1 MEEGGQRGRR
11 EIGGMGPVLEQRGSR
26 PLVQEATQIKA
37 IYLSPVLPIQGLWV
51 TDLETYREWLA
62 RAALPSKFCQSELAT
77 VETGRTSF
85 VVFRTWDCANEDLRC
100 LPACQPPQPAV
111 TMALRK
117 RSPHGLGFLCCFGG
131 SDLPEIDLRDS
142 HPLQYLEF
150 SGPIPNPEELNVR
163 FAELVDELDLT
174 DKNREAVFALPP
186 EKKWQIYCSKRKE
199 QEDPNKQA
207 TSWPEY
213 YIDRIN
219 AMTAMQNLYE
229 TEDEETDK
237 RSQVVEDL
245 KTALRTQPMRF
256 VTRFIELEGLTCLLN
271 FLRGMDHTTC
281 ESRIHT
287 SLIGCIKALMN
298 NSQGRAHVLAQPE
311 AISIIAQSLRTENSK
326 TKVAVLEILGAV
338 CLVPGGHKKVLQAM
352 LHYQVYAAERTRFQT
367 LLNELDRSLGRYR
380 DEVNLKTAI
389 MSFINAVLNAGAGED
404 NLEFRLHLRY
414 EFLMLGIQPVIDKL
428 RQHENAI
435 LDKHLDFFEM
445 VRNEDDL
452 ELARRFDM
460 VHIDTKSASQMFEL
474 IHRKLKHTEAYPC
487 LLSVLHHCLQ
497 MPYKRNGG
505 YFQQW
510 QLLDRILQQ
519 IVLQDE
525 QGVDPD
531 LAPLENFNV
540 RNIVNMLINENE
552 VKQWRDQAEKFRKEH
567 MELVSRLE
575 RKEREC
581 ETKTLEKE
589 EMMRTLNKMKDK
601 LARESQE
608 LRQARGQMA
617 ELVAQLNESSIGPV
631 SSPPPP
637 GGPLTLSSSTTTN
650 DLPPPPPPLPLD
662 GCPPP
667 PPPPLPPGGPPI
679 PPGAPPCFHSGP
691 PPPHDPFSSN
701 EAPLRKKRIPQ
712 PSHPLKSFNWVKLN
726 EERVSGTVWNEID
739 DSKVFRIL
747 DLEDFEK
754 MFSAYQRHQKELD
767 SMEDIYL
774 TSRKVKELSVIDGR
788 RAQNCII
795 LLSKLKLSNDEI
807 RQAILRMDEQ
817 EDLAKDMLEQ
827 LLKFVPEKSDV
838 DLLEEHKHEI
848 DRMARADR
856 FLYEMSRIDHYQ
868 QRLQALFFKKK
879 FQERLAEAKPKV
891 EAILLASREL
901 TLSKR
906 LKQMLEVVLAI
917 GNFMNKGQRGGAYGF
932 RVASLNK
939 IADTKSSIDRNIS
952 LLHYLIMILEK
963 HFPDI
968 LNMPSELLHLSE
980 AAKVNLAELEKE
992 VGTLRRGLR
1001 AVEVELEYQR
1011 HQAQDPNDKFVPVM
1025 SDFITVSSFSFSE
1038 LEDQLNEARDKF
1050 AKALTHFG
1058 EQDSKMQP
1066 DEFFGIFDTF
1076 LQAFLEA
1083 QQDLEAMRRRKEEDE
1098 RRARMESMLK
1108 EQREKERWQRQR
1120 KVLAGGA
1127 LEESGEFDD
1136 LVSALRSGEVF
1147 DKDLSKF
1154 KRNRKRPGS
1163 QVPEVTRERAINRLN
1178 Y

>member
-1 MEEGGQRGRR
+1 MASGNQFAGSTEEQSSSCQWSLDMSEEMEG
-11 EIGGMGPVLEQRGSR
+11 
-26 PLVQEATQIKA
+26 
-37 IYLSPVLPIQGLWV
+37 
-51 TDLETYREWLA
+51 DH
-62 RAALPSKFCQSELAT
+62 
-77 VETGRTSF
+77 
-85 VVFRTWDCANEDLRC
+85 NEDLGH
-100 LPACQPPQPAV
+100 LPADTSWPAV
-111 TMALRK
+111 TMAPRK
-117 RSPHGLGFLCCFGG
+117 RSRHGLGFLCCFGG
-131 SDLPEIDLRDS
+131 SDIPEINLRDN
-142 HPLQYLEF
+142 HPLQFLEF
-150 SGPIPNPEELNVR
+150 SSPIPNTEELNIR

-174 DKNREAVFALPP
+174 DKNREAMFALPP
-186 EKKWQIYCSKRKE
+186 EKKWQIYCSKKKE
-199 QEDPNKQA
+199 QEDPNKLA
-207 TSWPEY
+207 TSWPDY

-219 AMTAMQNLYE
+219 SMAAMQSLYAFDEEE
-229 TEDEETDK
+229 TEM
-237 RSQVVEDL
+237 RNQVVEDL

-271 FLRGMDHTTC
+271 FLRSMDHATC

-311 AISIIAQSLRTENSK
+311 AISTIAQSLRTENSK

-474 IHRKLKHTEAYPC
+474 IHKKLKYTEAYPC

-525 QGVDPD
+525 RGVDPD

-540 RNIVNMLINENE
+540 KNIVNMLINENE

-608 LRQARGQMA
+608 LRQARGQVA
-617 ELVAQLNESSIGPV
+617 ELVAQLSELSTGPV

-637 GGPLTLSSSTTTN
+637 GGPLTLSSSVTTN
-650 DLPPPPPPLPLD
+650 DLPPPPPPLPFAC
-662 GCPPP
+662 CPPP

-679 PPGAPPCFHSGP
+679 PPGAPPCLGMGLP
-691 PPPHDPFSSN
+691 LPQDPYPSSDV
-701 EAPLRKKRIPQ
+701 PLRKKRVPQ

-726 EERVSGTVWNEID
+726 EERVPGTVWNEID
-739 DSKVFRIL
+739 DMQVFRIL

-754 MFSAYQRHQKELD
+754 MFSAYQRHQELITNPPQQKELG
-767 SMEDIYL
+767 STEDIYL
-774 TSRKVKELSVIDGR
+774 ASRKVKELSVIDGR

-795 LLSKLKLSNDEI
+795 LLSKLKLSNEEI
-807 RQAILRMDEQ
+807 RQAILKMDEQ

-827 LLKFVPEKSDV
+827 LLKFIPEKSDI

-848 DRMARADR
+848 ERMARADR

-901 TLSKR
+901 VRSKR
-906 LKQMLEVVLAI
+906 LRQMLEVILAI

-968 LNMPSELLHLSE
+968 LNMPSELQHLPE

-992 VGTLRRGLR
+992 VGNLRKGLR

-1011 HQAQDPNDKFVPVM
+1011 RQVREPNDKFVPVM

-1050 AKALTHFG
+1050 AKALMHFG
-1058 EQDSKMQP
+1058 EHDSKMQP

-1076 LQAFLEA
+1076 LQAFSEA
-1083 QQDLEAMRRRKEEDE
+1083 RQDLEAMRRRKEEEE
-1098 RRARMESMLK
+1098 RRARMEAMLK
-1108 EQREKERWQRQR
+1108 EQRDRERWQRQR
-1120 KVLAGGA
+1120 KVLAAGSS
-1127 LEESGEFDD
+1127 LEEGGEFDD

-1147 DKDLSKF
+1147 DKDLCKL
-1154 KRNRKRPGS
+1154 KRSRKRSGS
-1163 QVPEVTRERAINRLN
+1163 QALEVTRERAINRLH

>member
-1 MEEGGQRGRR
+1 
-11 EIGGMGPVLEQRGSR
+11 
-26 PLVQEATQIKA
+26 
-37 IYLSPVLPIQGLWV
+37 
-51 TDLETYREWLA
+51 
-62 RAALPSKFCQSELAT
+62 
-77 VETGRTSF
+77 
-85 VVFRTWDCANEDLRC
+85 
-100 LPACQPPQPAV
+100 
-111 TMALRK
+111 MAPRK
-117 RSPHGLGFLCCFGG
+117 RSRHGLGFLCCFGG
-131 SDLPEIDLRDS
+131 SDLPEINLRDS
-142 HPLQYLEF
+142 HPLQYMEF
-150 SGPIPNPEELNVR
+150 SSPIPNPEELNIR

-186 EKKWQIYCSKRKE
+186 EKKWQIYCSKKKE
-199 QEDPNKQA
+199 QEDPNKLA
-207 TSWPEY
+207 TSWPDY

-219 AMTAMQNLYE
+219 SMAAMQSLYAFDEEE
-229 TEDEETDK
+229 TEM
-237 RSQVVEDL
+237 RNQVVEDL

-271 FLRGMDHTTC
+271 FLRSMDHATC

-311 AISIIAQSLRTENSK
+311 AISTIAQSLRTENSK

-474 IHRKLKHTEAYPC
+474 IHKKLKHTEAYPC

-525 QGVDPD
+525 RGVDPD
-531 LAPLENFNV
+531 QAPLENFNV
-540 RNIVNMLINENE
+540 KNIVNMLINENE

-567 MELVSRLE
+567 AELVSRLE

-608 LRQARGQMA
+608 LRQARGQVA
-617 ELVAQLNESSIGPV
+617 ELVAQLSEISTGPV

-637 GGPLTLSSSTTTN
+637 GGPLTLSSSMTTN
-650 DLPPPPPPLPLD
+650 DLPPPPPPLPFAC
-662 GCPPP
+662 CPPP
-667 PPPPLPPGGPPI
+667 PPPPLPPGGPLT
-679 PPGAPPCFHSGP
+679 PPGAPPCFSMGMPLP
-691 PPPHDPFSSN
+691 PDPFPSSDV
-701 EAPLRKKRIPQ
+701 PLRKKCVPQ

-726 EERVSGTVWNEID
+726 EERVPGTIWNEID
-739 DSKVFRIL
+739 DMQVFRIL

-754 MFSAYQRHQKELD
+754 MFSAYQRHQELITNPSQQKELG
-767 SMEDIYL
+767 STEDIHL
-774 TSRKVKELSVIDGR
+774 ASRKVKELSVIDGR

-795 LLSKLKLSNDEI
+795 LLSKLKLSNEEI
-807 RQAILRMDEQ
+807 RQAILKMDEQ

-827 LLKFVPEKSDV
+827 LLKFIPEKSDV

-848 DRMARADR
+848 ERMARADR

-901 TLSKR
+901 IRSKR
-906 LKQMLEVVLAI
+906 LARMLEVVLAI

-968 LNMPSELLHLSE
+968 LNMPSELQHLPE

-992 VGTLRRGLR
+992 VGNLRRGLR
-1001 AVEVELEYQR
+1001 AVEVELEYQKR
-1011 HQAQDPNDKFVPVM
+1011 QVRDPNDKFVPVM

-1038 LEDQLNEARDKF
+1038 LEDQLNEARAKF
-1050 AKALTHFG
+1050 SKALTHFG

-1066 DEFFGIFDTF
+1066 DEFFGIFDAF
-1076 LQAFLEA
+1076 LQAFSEA
-1083 QQDLEAMRRRKEEDE
+1083 RQDLEAMRRRKEEEE
-1098 RRARMESMLK
+1098 RRARMEAMLK
-1108 EQREKERWQRQR
+1108 EQRERERWQRQR
-1120 KVLAGGA
+1120 KVHAGSA
-1127 LEESGEFDD
+1127 LEEGGEFDD

-1147 DKDLSKF
+1147 DKDLCKL
-1154 KRNRKRPGS
+1154 KRSRKRSGS
-1163 QVPEVTRERAINRLN
+1163 QALEATRERAINRLN

>member
-1 MEEGGQRGRR
+1 
-11 EIGGMGPVLEQRGSR
+11 
-26 PLVQEATQIKA
+26 
-37 IYLSPVLPIQGLWV
+37 
-51 TDLETYREWLA
+51 
-62 RAALPSKFCQSELAT
+62 
-77 VETGRTSF
+77 
-85 VVFRTWDCANEDLRC
+85 
-100 LPACQPPQPAV
+100 
-111 TMALRK
+111 MAPRK
-117 RSPHGLGFLCCFGG
+117 RSRHGLGFLCCFGG
-131 SDLPEIDLRDS
+131 SDLPEINLRDT
-142 HPLQYLEF
+142 HPLQYMEF

-186 EKKWQIYCSKRKE
+186 EKKWQIYCSKKKE
-199 QEDPNKQA
+199 QEDPNKLA
-207 TSWPEY
+207 TSWPDY

-219 AMTAMQNLYE
+219 SMAAMQSLYAFDEEE
-229 TEDEETDK
+229 TEM
-237 RSQVVEDL
+237 RNQVVEDL

-271 FLRGMDHTTC
+271 FLRSMDHATC

-311 AISIIAQSLRTENSK
+311 AISTIAQSLRTENSK

-474 IHRKLKHTEAYPC
+474 IHKKLKHTEAYPC

-525 QGVDPD
+525 RGVDPD

-540 RNIVNMLINENE
+540 KNIVNMLINENE

-567 MELVSRLE
+567 AELVSRLE

-608 LRQARGQMA
+608 LRQARGQVA
-617 ELVAQLNESSIGPV
+617 ELVAQLSEISTGPV

-637 GGPLTLSSSTTTN
+637 GGPLTLSSSMTTS
-650 DLPPPPPPLPLD
+650 DLPPPPPPLPFAC
-662 GCPPP
+662 CPPP
-667 PPPPLPPGGPPI
+667 PPPPLPPGGPPT
-679 PPGAPPCFHSGP
+679 PPGAPPCFSMGLTLP
-691 PPPHDPFSSN
+691 PDPFPSSDI
-701 EAPLRKKRIPQ
+701 PLRKKCVPQ

-726 EERVSGTVWNEID
+726 EERVPGTVWNEID
-739 DSKVFRIL
+739 DTQVFRIL

-754 MFSAYQRHQKELD
+754 MFSAYQRHQELITNSSQQKELG
-767 SMEDIYL
+767 STEDIYL
-774 TSRKVKELSVIDGR
+774 ASRKVKELSVIDGR

-795 LLSKLKLSNDEI
+795 LLSKLKLSNEEI
-807 RQAILRMDEQ
+807 RQAVLKMDEQ

-827 LLKFVPEKSDV
+827 LLKFVPEKSDI

-848 DRMARADR
+848 ERMARADR

-901 TLSKR
+901 IRSKR
-906 LKQMLEVVLAI
+906 LARMLEVILAI

-968 LNMPSELLHLSE
+968 LNMPSELQHLPE

-992 VGTLRRGLR
+992 VGNLRRGLR
-1001 AVEVELEYQR
+1001 AVEVELEYQKR
-1011 HQAQDPNDKFVPVM
+1011 QVREPNDKFVPVM

-1038 LEDQLNEARDKF
+1038 LEDQLNEARAKF
-1050 AKALTHFG
+1050 SKALTHFG
-1058 EQDSKMQP
+1058 EHDSKMQP

-1076 LQAFLEA
+1076 LQAFSEA
-1083 QQDLEAMRRRKEEDE
+1083 RQDLETMRRRKEEEE
-1098 RRARMESMLK
+1098 RRARMEAMLK
-1108 EQREKERWQRQR
+1108 EQRERERWQRQR
-1120 KVLAGGA
+1120 KAQAGSS
-1127 LEESGEFDD
+1127 LEEGGEFDD

-1147 DKDLSKF
+1147 DKDLCKL
-1154 KRNRKRPGS
+1154 KRSRKRSGS
-1163 QVPEVTRERAINRLN
+1163 QALEATRERAINRLN

>member
-1 MEEGGQRGRR
+1 MPEPCYVECVSRR
-11 EIGGMGPVLEQRGSR
+11 FDKISNFS
-26 PLVQEATQIKA
+26 
-37 IYLSPVLPIQGLWV
+37 IYSHHV
-51 TDLETYREWLA
+51 
-62 RAALPSKFCQSELAT
+62 ALPP
-77 VETGRTSF
+77 GSF
-85 VVFRTWDCANEDLRC
+85 PDHNEDLGH
-100 LPACQPPQPAV
+100 LPADTPWPAV
-111 TMALRK
+111 TMAPRK
-117 RSPHGLGFLCCFGG
+117 RSRHGLGFLCCFGG
-131 SDLPEIDLRDS
+131 SDIPEINLRDN
-142 HPLQYLEF
+142 HPLQFMEF
-150 SGPIPNPEELNVR
+150 SSPIPNAEELNIR

-174 DKNREAVFALPP
+174 DKNREAMFALPP
-186 EKKWQIYCSKRKE
+186 EKKWQIYCSKKKE
-199 QEDPNKQA
+199 QEDPNKLA
-207 TSWPEY
+207 TSWPDY

-219 AMTAMQNLYE
+219 SMAAMQSLYAFDEEE
-229 TEDEETDK
+229 TEM
-237 RSQVVEDL
+237 RNQVVEDL

-271 FLRGMDHTTC
+271 FLRSMDHATC

-311 AISIIAQSLRTENSK
+311 AISTIAQSLRTENSK

-474 IHRKLKHTEAYPC
+474 IHRKLKYTEAYPC

-525 QGVDPD
+525 RGVDPD

-540 RNIVNMLINENE
+540 KNIVNMLINENE

-608 LRQARGQMA
+608 LRQARGQVA
-617 ELVAQLNESSIGPV
+617 ELVAQLSELSTGPV

-637 GGPLTLSSSTTTN
+637 GGPLTLSSSMTTS
-650 DLPPPPPPLPLD
+650 DLPPPPPPLPFAC
-662 GCPPP
+662 CPPP
-667 PPPPLPPGGPPI
+667 PPPPLPPGGPPT
-679 PPGAPPCFHSGP
+679 PPGAPPCLGMGLP
-691 PPPHDPFSSN
+691 LPQDPYPSSDV
-701 EAPLRKKRIPQ
+701 PLRKKRVPQ

-726 EERVSGTVWNEID
+726 EERVPGTVWNEID
-739 DSKVFRIL
+739 DMQVFRIL

-754 MFSAYQRHQKELD
+754 MFSAYQRHQKELG
-767 SMEDIYL
+767 STEDIYL
-774 TSRKVKELSVIDGR
+774 ASRKVKELSVIDGR

-795 LLSKLKLSNDEI
+795 LLSKLKLSNEEI
-807 RQAILRMDEQ
+807 RQAILKMDEQ

-827 LLKFVPEKSDV
+827 LLKFIPEKSDI

-848 DRMARADR
+848 ERMARADR

-901 TLSKR
+901 VRSKR
-906 LKQMLEVVLAI
+906 LRQMLEVILAI

-968 LNMPSELLHLSE
+968 LNMPSELQHLPE

-992 VGTLRRGLR
+992 VGNLRRGLR

-1011 HQAQDPNDKFVPVM
+1011 RQMREPNDKFVPVM

-1050 AKALTHFG
+1050 AKALMHFG
-1058 EQDSKMQP
+1058 EHDSKMQP

-1076 LQAFLEA
+1076 LQAFSEA
-1083 QQDLEAMRRRKEEDE
+1083 RQDLEAMRRRKEEEE
-1098 RRARMESMLK
+1098 RRARMEAMLK
-1108 EQREKERWQRQR
+1108 EQRERERWQRQR
-1120 KVLAGGA
+1120 KVLAAGSS
-1127 LEESGEFDD
+1127 LEEGGEFDD

-1147 DKDLSKF
+1147 DKDLCKL
-1154 KRNRKRPGS
+1154 KRSRKRSGS
-1163 QVPEVTRERAINRLN
+1163 QALEVTRERAINRLN

>member
-1 MEEGGQRGRR
+1 MCEGMEHQPFRRGTECLQPSCYFCACRFC
-11 EIGGMGPVLEQRGSR
+11 
-26 PLVQEATQIKA
+26 
-37 IYLSPVLPIQGLWV
+37 
-51 TDLETYREWLA
+51 
-62 RAALPSKFCQSELAT
+62 AALSVQWED
-77 VETGRTSF
+77 R
-85 VVFRTWDCANEDLRC
+85 NEDLGR
-100 LPACQPPQPAV
+100 LPADPQPSV
-111 TMALRK
+111 TMAPRK
-117 RSPHGLGFLCCFGG
+117 RSRHGLGFLCCFGG
-131 SDLPEIDLRDS
+131 SDLPEINLRDN
-142 HPLQYLEF
+142 HPLQYMEF
-150 SGPIPNPEELNVR
+150 SSPIPNPEELNVR

-186 EKKWQIYCSKRKE
+186 EKKWQIYCSKKKE
-199 QEDPNKQA
+199 QEDPNKLA
-207 TSWPEY
+207 TSWPDY

-219 AMTAMQNLYE
+219 SMAAMQSLCAF
-229 TEDEETDK
+229 DEEGMEV
-237 RSQVVEDL
+237 RNRVVEDL
-245 KTALRTQPMRF
+245 KTALRTQPLRF
-256 VTRFIELEGLTCLLN
+256 VTRFIELEGLSSLLN
-271 FLRGMDHTTC
+271 FLRSMDHATC

-311 AISIIAQSLRTENSK
+311 AISTIAQSLRTENSK

-404 NLEFRLHLRY
+404 NLDFRLHLRY

-435 LDKHLDFFEM
+435 LDRHLDFFEM

-452 ELARRFDM
+452 ELAKRFDL

-474 IHRKLKHTEAYPC
+474 LHKKLKHTEAYPC

-497 MPYKRNGG
+497 MPYKRSGG

-525 QGVDPD
+525 RGLDPD

-608 LRQARGQMA
+608 LRQARGQVA
-617 ELVAQLNESSIGPV
+617 ELVAQLSEISTGPV

-637 GGPLTLSSSTTTN
+637 GGPLASSSLMTTN
-650 DLPPPPPPLPLD
+650 DLPPPPPPLPFPC
-662 GCPPP
+662 CPPP

-679 PPGAPPCFHSGP
+679 PPGAPPCFSVGP
-691 PPPHDPFSSN
+691 PHPPDPCPSSDT
-701 EAPLRKKRIPQ
+701 PLRRKRAPQ
-712 PSHPLKSFNWVKLN
+712 PSHPLKSFNWVKLS
-726 EERVSGTVWNEID
+726 EERVPGTVWNDID
-739 DSKVFRIL
+739 DMKVFRIL

-754 MFSAYQRHQKELD
+754 MFSAYQRHQELITNPQQKELG
-767 SMEDIYL
+767 STEDIYL
-774 TSRKVKELSVIDGR
+774 ASRKVKELSVIDGR

-795 LLSKLKLSNDEI
+795 LLSKLKLSNEEI
-807 RQAILRMDEQ
+807 RQAILKMDEQ

-827 LLKFVPEKSDV
+827 LLKFIPEKSDI

-848 DRMARADR
+848 ERMARADR

-901 TLSKR
+901 IRSKR

-968 LNMPSELLHLSE
+968 LNMPLELQHLPG

-992 VGTLRRGLR
+992 VGNLKRGLR
-1001 AVEVELEYQR
+1001 AVEVELEYQKR
-1011 HQAQDPNDKFVPVM
+1011 QVREPNDKFVPVM

-1050 AKALTHFG
+1050 AKALMHFG
-1058 EQDSKMQP
+1058 EHENKMQP

-1076 LQAFLEA
+1076 LQAFSEA
-1083 QQDLEAMRRRKEEDE
+1083 RQDLEATRRKKEEEE
-1098 RRARMESMLK
+1098 RRARVEAVLK
-1108 EQREKERWQRQR
+1108 EQRDRERWQRQR
-1120 KVLAGGA
+1120 KALPGSS
-1127 LEESGEFDD
+1127 LEEGGEFDD

-1147 DKDLSKF
+1147 DKDLCKL
-1154 KRNRKRPGS
+1154 KRSRKRSGS
-1163 QVPEVTRERAINRLN
+1163 QAPEVTRERAINRLN

>member
-1 MEEGGQRGRR
+1 
-11 EIGGMGPVLEQRGSR
+11 
-26 PLVQEATQIKA
+26 
-37 IYLSPVLPIQGLWV
+37 
-51 TDLETYREWLA
+51 
-62 RAALPSKFCQSELAT
+62 
-77 VETGRTSF
+77 
-85 VVFRTWDCANEDLRC
+85 
-100 LPACQPPQPAV
+100 
-111 TMALRK
+111 MAPRK
-117 RSPHGLGFLCCFGG
+117 RSRHGLGFLCCFGG
-131 SDLPEIDLRDS
+131 SGLPEINLRDN
-142 HPLQYLEF
+142 HPLQYMEF
-150 SGPIPNPEELNVR
+150 SSPIPNPEELNVR

-186 EKKWQIYCSKRKE
+186 EKKWQIYCSKKKE
-199 QEDPNKQA
+199 QEDPNKLA
-207 TSWPEY
+207 TSWPDY

-219 AMTAMQNLYE
+219 SMAAMQSLYAFDEEE
-229 TEDEETDK
+229 TEM
-237 RSQVVEDL
+237 RNQVVEDL

-271 FLRGMDHTTC
+271 FLRSMDHATC

-311 AISIIAQSLRTENSK
+311 AISTIAQSLRTENSK

-474 IHRKLKHTEAYPC
+474 IHKKLKHTEAYPC

-525 QGVDPD
+525 RGVDPD

-540 RNIVNMLINENE
+540 KNIVNMLINENE

-567 MELVSRLE
+567 MELVSKLE

-608 LRQARGQMA
+608 LRQARGQVA
-617 ELVAQLNESSIGPV
+617 ELVAQLSEISTGPV

-637 GGPLTLSSSTTTN
+637 GGPLTLSSSMTTN
-650 DLPPPPPPLPLD
+650 DLPPPPPPLPFTC
-662 GCPPP
+662 CPPP
-667 PPPPLPPGGPPI
+667 PPPPLPPGGPPT
-679 PPGAPPCFHSGP
+679 PPGAPPCFSMGLPLP
-691 PPPHDPFSSN
+691 PDPCPSSDI
-701 EAPLRKKRIPQ
+701 PLRKKCVPQ

-726 EERVSGTVWNEID
+726 EERVPGTVWNEID
-739 DSKVFRIL
+739 DMQVFRIL

-754 MFSAYQRHQKELD
+754 MFSAYQRHQELITNPQQKELG
-767 SMEDIYL
+767 STEDIYL
-774 TSRKVKELSVIDGR
+774 ASRKVKELSVIDGR

-795 LLSKLKLSNDEI
+795 LLSKLKLSNEEI
-807 RQAILRMDEQ
+807 RQAILKMDEQ

-827 LLKFVPEKSDV
+827 LLKFIPEKSDI

-848 DRMARADR
+848 ERMARADR

-901 TLSKR
+901 IRSKR
-906 LKQMLEVVLAI
+906 LMRMLEVVLAI

-968 LNMPSELLHLSE
+968 LNMPSELQHLPE

-992 VGTLRRGLR
+992 VGNLRRGLR
-1001 AVEVELEYQR
+1001 AVEVELEYQKR
-1011 HQAQDPNDKFVPVM
+1011 QAREPNDKFVPVM

-1050 AKALTHFG
+1050 SKALMHFG

-1076 LQAFLEA
+1076 LQAFSEA
-1083 QQDLEAMRRRKEEDE
+1083 RQDLEAMRRRKEEEE
-1098 RRARMESMLK
+1098 RRARMEAMLK
-1108 EQREKERWQRQR
+1108 EQRERERWQRQR
-1120 KVLAGGA
+1120 KVHAGST
-1127 LEESGEFDD
+1127 LEEGGEFDD

-1147 DKDLSKF
+1147 DKDLCKL
-1154 KRNRKRPGS
+1154 KRSRKRSGS
-1163 QVPEVTRERAINRLN
+1163 QALEVTRERAISRLN

>member
-1 MEEGGQRGRR
+1 MSSSRQCRSGRR
-11 EIGGMGPVLEQRGSR
+11 QVCQGQGRMESLLLLKPGNAASGEAHAPQSWSEKEWEEKSAAGGWAQPAPPPSAEQM
-26 PLVQEATQIKA
+26 P
-37 IYLSPVLPIQGLWV
+37 PCPISCGMD
-51 TDLETYREWLA
+51 TDH
-62 RAALPSKFCQSELAT
+62 
-77 VETGRTSF
+77 
-85 VVFRTWDCANEDLRC
+85 NEDLGH
-100 LPACQPPQPAV
+100 LPADTPWPAV
-111 TMALRK
+111 TMAPRK
-117 RSPHGLGFLCCFGG
+117 RSRHGLGFLCCFGG
-131 SDLPEIDLRDS
+131 SDIPEINLRDN
-142 HPLQYLEF
+142 HPLQFMEF
-150 SGPIPNPEELNVR
+150 SSPIPNTEELNIR

-174 DKNREAVFALPP
+174 DKNREAMFALPP
-186 EKKWQIYCSKRKE
+186 EKKWQIYCSKKKE
-199 QEDPNKQA
+199 QEDPNKLA
-207 TSWPEY
+207 TSWPDY

-219 AMTAMQNLYE
+219 SMAAMQSLYAFDEEE
-229 TEDEETDK
+229 TEM
-237 RSQVVEDL
+237 RNQVVEDL

-271 FLRGMDHTTC
+271 FLRSMDHATC

-311 AISIIAQSLRTENSK
+311 AISTIAQSLRTENSK

-474 IHRKLKHTEAYPC
+474 IHRKLKYTEAYPC

-525 QGVDPD
+525 RGVDPD

-540 RNIVNMLINENE
+540 KNIVNMLLNENE

-567 MELVSRLE
+567 MELMSRLE

-608 LRQARGQMA
+608 LRQARGQVA
-617 ELVAQLNESSIGPV
+617 ELVAQLSELSTGPV

-650 DLPPPPPPLPLD
+650 DLPPPPPPLPFAC
-662 GCPPP
+662 CPPP
-667 PPPPLPPGGPPI
+667 PPPPLPPGGPPT
-679 PPGAPPCFHSGP
+679 PPGAPPCLGMGLP
-691 PPPHDPFSSN
+691 LPQDPYPSSDV
-701 EAPLRKKRIPQ
+701 PLRKKRVPQ

-726 EERVSGTVWNEID
+726 EERVPGTVWNEID
-739 DSKVFRIL
+739 DMQVFRIL

-754 MFSAYQRHQKELD
+754 MFSAYQRHQELITNPSQQKELG
-767 SMEDIYL
+767 STEDIYL
-774 TSRKVKELSVIDGR
+774 ASRKVKELSVIDGR

-795 LLSKLKLSNDEI
+795 LLSKLKLSNEEI
-807 RQAILRMDEQ
+807 RQAILKMDEQ

-827 LLKFVPEKSDV
+827 LLKFIPEKSDI

-848 DRMARADR
+848 ERMARADR

-901 TLSKR
+901 VRSKR
-906 LKQMLEVVLAI
+906 LRQMLEVILAI

-968 LNMPSELLHLSE
+968 LNMPSELQHLPE

-992 VGTLRRGLR
+992 VGNLKRGLR

-1011 HQAQDPNDKFVPVM
+1011 RQVREPNDKFVPVM

-1050 AKALTHFG
+1050 AKALMHFG
-1058 EQDSKMQP
+1058 EHDSKMQP

-1076 LQAFLEA
+1076 LQAFSEA
-1083 QQDLEAMRRRKEEDE
+1083 RQDLEAMRRRKEEEE
-1098 RRARMESMLK
+1098 RRARMEAMLK
-1108 EQREKERWQRQR
+1108 EQRERERWQRQR
-1120 KVLAGGA
+1120 KVLAAGSS
-1127 LEESGEFDD
+1127 LEEGGEFDD

-1147 DKDLSKF
+1147 DKDLCKL
-1154 KRNRKRPGS
+1154 KRSRKRSGS
-1163 QVPEVTRERAINRLN
+1163 QALEVTRERAINRLN

>member
-1 MEEGGQRGRR
+1 
-11 EIGGMGPVLEQRGSR
+11 
-26 PLVQEATQIKA
+26 
-37 IYLSPVLPIQGLWV
+37 
-51 TDLETYREWLA
+51 
-62 RAALPSKFCQSELAT
+62 
-77 VETGRTSF
+77 
-85 VVFRTWDCANEDLRC
+85 
-100 LPACQPPQPAV
+100 
-111 TMALRK
+111 MAPRK
-117 RSPHGLGFLCCFGG
+117 RSRHGLGFLCCFGG
-131 SDLPEIDLRDS
+131 SNLPEINLRDT
-142 HPLQYLEF
+142 HPLQYMEF

-186 EKKWQIYCSKRKE
+186 EKKWQIYCSKKKE
-199 QEDPNKQA
+199 QEDPNKLA
-207 TSWPEY
+207 TSWPDY

-219 AMTAMQNLYE
+219 SMAAMQSLYAFDEEE
-229 TEDEETDK
+229 TEM
-237 RSQVVEDL
+237 RNQVVEDL

-271 FLRGMDHTTC
+271 FLRSMDHATC

-311 AISIIAQSLRTENSK
+311 AISTIAQSLRTENSK

-474 IHRKLKHTEAYPC
+474 IHKKLKHTEAYPC

-525 QGVDPD
+525 RGVDPD

-540 RNIVNMLINENE
+540 KNIVNMLINENE

-567 MELVSRLE
+567 AELVSRLE

-608 LRQARGQMA
+608 LRQARGQVA
-617 ELVAQLNESSIGPV
+617 ELVAQLSEISTGPV

-637 GGPLTLSSSTTTN
+637 GGPLTLSSSMTTS
-650 DLPPPPPPLPLD
+650 DLPPPPPPLPFAC
-662 GCPPP
+662 CPPP
-667 PPPPLPPGGPPI
+667 PPPPLPPGGPPT
-679 PPGAPPCFHSGP
+679 PPGAPPCFSMGLALP
-691 PPPHDPFSSN
+691 PDPFPSSDI
-701 EAPLRKKRIPQ
+701 PLRKKCVPQ

-726 EERVSGTVWNEID
+726 EERVPGTVWNEID
-739 DSKVFRIL
+739 DTQVFRIL

-754 MFSAYQRHQKELD
+754 MFSAYQRHQKELG
-767 SMEDIYL
+767 STEDIYL
-774 TSRKVKELSVIDGR
+774 ASRKVKELSVIDGR

-795 LLSKLKLSNDEI
+795 LLSKLKLSNEEI
-807 RQAILRMDEQ
+807 RQAVLKMDEQ

-827 LLKFVPEKSDV
+827 LLKFVPEKSDI

-848 DRMARADR
+848 ERMARADR

-901 TLSKR
+901 IRSKR
-906 LKQMLEVVLAI
+906 LARMLEVILAI

-939 IADTKSSIDRNIS
+939 IADTKSSIDS
-952 LLHYLIMILEK
+952 
-963 HFPDI
+963 
-968 LNMPSELLHLSE
+968 
-980 AAKVNLAELEKE
+980 LAELEKE
-992 VGTLRRGLR
+992 VGNLRRGLR
-1001 AVEVELEYQR
+1001 AVEVELEYQKR
-1011 HQAQDPNDKFVPVM
+1011 QVREPNDKFVPVM

-1038 LEDQLNEARDKF
+1038 LEDQLNEARAKF
-1050 AKALTHFG
+1050 SKALTHFG
-1058 EQDSKMQP
+1058 EHDSKMQP

-1076 LQAFLEA
+1076 LQAFSEA
-1083 QQDLEAMRRRKEEDE
+1083 RQDLETMRRRKEEEE
-1098 RRARMESMLK
+1098 RRARMEAMLK
-1108 EQREKERWQRQR
+1108 EQRERERWQRQR
-1120 KVLAGGA
+1120 KAQAGSS
-1127 LEESGEFDD
+1127 LEEGGEFDD

-1147 DKDLSKF
+1147 DKDLCKL
-1154 KRNRKRPGS
+1154 KRSRKRSGS
-1163 QVPEVTRERAINRLN
+1163 QALEATRERAINRLN

>member
-1 MEEGGQRGRR
+1 
-11 EIGGMGPVLEQRGSR
+11 
-26 PLVQEATQIKA
+26 
-37 IYLSPVLPIQGLWV
+37 
-51 TDLETYREWLA
+51 
-62 RAALPSKFCQSELAT
+62 
-77 VETGRTSF
+77 
-85 VVFRTWDCANEDLRC
+85 
-100 LPACQPPQPAV
+100 
-111 TMALRK
+111 MAFSK
-117 RSPHGLGFLCCFGG
+117 RSHHGLGFLCCFGG

-142 HPLQYLEF
+142 HSLHYLDF

-186 EKKWQIYCSKRKE
+186 EKKWQIYCSKKKE
-199 QEDPNKQA
+199 QEDPNKLA
-207 TSWPEY
+207 TSWPDY
-213 YIDRIN
+213 YIERIN
-219 AMTAMQNLYE
+219 SMASMQNLYE
-229 TEDEETDK
+229 FDEKETDT
-237 RSQVVEDL
+237 RNQVVEDL

-271 FLRGMDHTTC
+271 FLRSMDHATC

-311 AISIIAQSLRTENSK
+311 AISTIAQSLRTENSK

-474 IHRKLKHTEAYPC
+474 IHKKLKYTEAYPC

-525 QGVDPD
+525 RGMDPD

-540 RNIVNMLINENE
+540 KNIVNMLVNENE

-601 LARESQE
+601 LAKESQE
-608 LRQARGQMA
+608 LRQARGQVA
-617 ELVAQLNESSIGPV
+617 ELVAQLNE
-631 SSPPPP
+631 
-637 GGPLTLSSSTTTN
+637 LS
-650 DLPPPPPPLPLD
+650 
-662 GCPPP
+662 
-667 PPPPLPPGGPPI
+667 
-679 PPGAPPCFHSGP
+679 
-691 PPPHDPFSSN
+691 
-701 EAPLRKKRIPQ
+701 
-712 PSHPLKSFNWVKLN
+712 
-726 EERVSGTVWNEID
+726 ERVSGTVWNEID
-739 DSKVFRIL
+739 DMQVFRIL

-754 MFSAYQRHQKELD
+754 MFSAYQRHQKELG
-767 SMEDIYL
+767 STEDIYL

-795 LLSKLKLSNDEI
+795 LLSKLKLSNEEI

-827 LLKFVPEKSDV
+827 LLKFIPEKSDI

-848 DRMARADR
+848 ERMARADR

-879 FQERLAEAKPKV
+879 FQERLAETKPKV

-968 LNMPSELLHLSE
+968 LNMPSELRHLSE

-992 VGTLRRGLR
+992 IGTLRRGLR
-1001 AVEVELEYQR
+1001 AVEMELEYQSC
-1011 HQAQDPNDKFVPVM
+1011 QARDPNDKFVPVM
-1025 SDFITVSSFSFSE
+1025 SDFITVSSFSFAE

-1050 AKALTHFG
+1050 SKALTHFG
-1058 EQDSKMQP
+1058 EQESKMQP

-1083 QQDLEAMRRRKEEDE
+1083 RQDLEAMRRRKEDDE

-1120 KVLAGGA
+1120 KVLTGST

-1154 KRNRKRPGS
+1154 KRSRKRAGT
-1163 QVPEVTRERAINRLN
+1163 QTPEVTRERVMNRLN

>member
-1 MEEGGQRGRR
+1 
-11 EIGGMGPVLEQRGSR
+11 
-26 PLVQEATQIKA
+26 
-37 IYLSPVLPIQGLWV
+37 
-51 TDLETYREWLA
+51 
-62 RAALPSKFCQSELAT
+62 
-77 VETGRTSF
+77 
-85 VVFRTWDCANEDLRC
+85 
-100 LPACQPPQPAV
+100 
-111 TMALRK
+111 MAPRK
-117 RSPHGLGFLCCFGG
+117 RSRHGLGFLCCFGG
-131 SDLPEIDLRDS
+131 SDLPEINLRDS
-142 HPLQYLEF
+142 HPLQYMEF
-150 SGPIPNPEELNVR
+150 SSPIPNPEELNVR

-186 EKKWQIYCSKRKE
+186 EKKWQIYCSKKKE
-199 QEDPNKQA
+199 QEDPNKLA
-207 TSWPEY
+207 TSWPDY

-219 AMTAMQNLYE
+219 SMAAMQSLYAFDEEE
-229 TEDEETDK
+229 TEM
-237 RSQVVEDL
+237 RNQVVEDL

-271 FLRGMDHTTC
+271 FLRSMDHATC

-311 AISIIAQSLRTENSK
+311 AISTIAQSLRTENSK

-474 IHRKLKHTEAYPC
+474 IHKKLKHTEAYPC

-497 MPYKRNGG
+497 MPYKRN
-505 YFQQW
+505 FQQW

-525 QGVDPD
+525 RGMDPD

-540 RNIVNMLINENE
+540 KNIVNMLINENE

-567 MELVSRLE
+567 AELVSRLE

-581 ETKTLEKE
+581 ETKTLERE

-608 LRQARGQMA
+608 LRQARGQVA
-617 ELVAQLNESSIGPV
+617 ELVAQLSEISTGPV

-637 GGPLTLSSSTTTN
+637 GGPLTLSSSMTTS
-650 DLPPPPPPLPLD
+650 DLPPPPPPLPFTC
-662 GCPPP
+662 CPPP
-667 PPPPLPPGGPPI
+667 PPPPLPPGGPPT
-679 PPGAPPCFHSGP
+679 PPGAPPCFSMGLPLP
-691 PPPHDPFSSN
+691 PDPFPSSDV
-701 EAPLRKKRIPQ
+701 PLRKKCVPQ

-726 EERVSGTVWNEID
+726 EERVPGTIWNEID
-739 DSKVFRIL
+739 DMQVFRIL
-747 DLEDFEK
+747 DLADFEK
-754 MFSAYQRHQKELD
+754 MFSAYQRHQKELG
-767 SMEDIYL
+767 STEDIYL
-774 TSRKVKELSVIDGR
+774 ASRKVKELSVIDGR

-795 LLSKLKLSNDEI
+795 LLSKLKLSNEEI
-807 RQAILRMDEQ
+807 RQAVLMMDEQ

-827 LLKFVPEKSDV
+827 LLKFIPEKSDI

-848 DRMARADR
+848 ERMARADR

-901 TLSKR
+901 IRSKR
-906 LKQMLEVVLAI
+906 LAQMLEVVLAI
-917 GNFMNKGQRGGAYGF
+917 GNFMNKGQRGSAYGF

-968 LNMPSELLHLSE
+968 LNMPSELQHLPE

-992 VGTLRRGLR
+992 VGNLRRGLR
-1001 AVEVELEYQR
+1001 AVEVLEYQKR
-1011 HQAQDPNDKFVPVM
+1011 QAWDPKDRFVPVM

-1038 LEDQLNEARDKF
+1038 LEDQLNEARAKF
-1050 AKALTHFG
+1050 SKALMHFG

-1076 LQAFLEA
+1076 LQAFSEA
-1083 QQDLEAMRRRKEEDE
+1083 RQDLEAMRRRKEEEE
-1098 RRARMESMLK
+1098 RRARMEAMLK
-1108 EQREKERWQRQR
+1108 EQRERERWQRQR
-1120 KVLAGGA
+1120 KVHAGSA
-1127 LEESGEFDD
+1127 LDEGGEFDD

-1147 DKDLSKF
+1147 DKDLCKL
-1154 KRNRKRPGS
+1154 KRSRKRSGS
-1163 QVPEVTRERAINRLN
+1163 QALEATRERAINRLN

>member
-1 MEEGGQRGRR
+1 
-11 EIGGMGPVLEQRGSR
+11 
-26 PLVQEATQIKA
+26 
-37 IYLSPVLPIQGLWV
+37 
-51 TDLETYREWLA
+51 
-62 RAALPSKFCQSELAT
+62 
-77 VETGRTSF
+77 
-85 VVFRTWDCANEDLRC
+85 
-100 LPACQPPQPAV
+100 
-111 TMALRK
+111 MAPRK
-117 RSPHGLGFLCCFGG
+117 RSRHGLGFLCCFGG
-131 SDLPEIDLRDS
+131 SDIPEINLRDN
-142 HPLQYLEF
+142 HPLQFMEF
-150 SGPIPNPEELNVR
+150 SSPIPNTEELNIR

-174 DKNREAVFALPP
+174 DKNREAMFALPP
-186 EKKWQIYCSKRKE
+186 EKKWQIYCSKKKE
-199 QEDPNKQA
+199 QEDPNKLA
-207 TSWPEY
+207 TSWPDY

-219 AMTAMQNLYE
+219 SMAAMQSLYAFDEEE
-229 TEDEETDK
+229 TEM
-237 RSQVVEDL
+237 RNQVVEDL

-271 FLRGMDHTTC
+271 FLRSMDHATC

-311 AISIIAQSLRTENSK
+311 AISTIAQSLRTENSK

-474 IHRKLKHTEAYPC
+474 IHRKLKYTEAYPC

-525 QGVDPD
+525 RGVDPD

-540 RNIVNMLINENE
+540 KNIVNMLINENE

-608 LRQARGQMA
+608 LRQARGQVA
-617 ELVAQLNESSIGPV
+617 ELVAQLSELSTGPV

-637 GGPLTLSSSTTTN
+637 GGPLTLSSSMTTN
-650 DLPPPPPPLPLD
+650 DLPPPPPPLPFAC
-662 GCPPP
+662 CPPP
-667 PPPPLPPGGPPI
+667 PPPPLPPGGPPT
-679 PPGAPPCFHSGP
+679 PPGAPPCLGMGLP
-691 PPPHDPFSSN
+691 LPQDPYPSSDV
-701 EAPLRKKRIPQ
+701 PLRKKRVPQ

-726 EERVSGTVWNEID
+726 EERVPGTVWNEID
-739 DSKVFRIL
+739 DMQVFRIL

-754 MFSAYQRHQKELD
+754 MFSAYQRHQELITNPSQQKELG
-767 SMEDIYL
+767 STEDIYL
-774 TSRKVKELSVIDGR
+774 ASRKVKELSVIDGR

-795 LLSKLKLSNDEI
+795 LLSKLKLSNEEI
-807 RQAILRMDEQ
+807 RQAILKMDEQ

-827 LLKFVPEKSDV
+827 LLKFIPEKSDI

-848 DRMARADR
+848 ERMARADR

-901 TLSKR
+901 VRSKR
-906 LKQMLEVVLAI
+906 LRQMLEVILAI

-968 LNMPSELLHLSE
+968 LNMPSELQHLPE

-992 VGTLRRGLR
+992 VGNLRRGLR

-1011 HQAQDPNDKFVPVM
+1011 RQVREPNDKFVPVM

-1050 AKALTHFG
+1050 AKALMHFG
-1058 EQDSKMQP
+1058 EHDSKMQP

-1076 LQAFLEA
+1076 LQAFSEA
-1083 QQDLEAMRRRKEEDE
+1083 RQDLEAMRRRKEEEE
-1098 RRARMESMLK
+1098 RRARMEAMLK
-1108 EQREKERWQRQR
+1108 EQRERERWQRQR
-1120 KVLAGGA
+1120 KVLAAGSS
-1127 LEESGEFDD
+1127 LEEGGEFDD

-1147 DKDLSKF
+1147 DKDLCKL
-1154 KRNRKRPGS
+1154 KRSRKRSGS
-1163 QVPEVTRERAINRLN
+1163 QALEVTRERAINRLN

>member
-1 MEEGGQRGRR
+1 
-11 EIGGMGPVLEQRGSR
+11 
-26 PLVQEATQIKA
+26 
-37 IYLSPVLPIQGLWV
+37 
-51 TDLETYREWLA
+51 
-62 RAALPSKFCQSELAT
+62 
-77 VETGRTSF
+77 
-85 VVFRTWDCANEDLRC
+85 
-100 LPACQPPQPAV
+100 
-111 TMALRK
+111 MAPRK
-117 RSPHGLGFLCCFGG
+117 RSRHGLGFLCCFGG
-131 SDLPEIDLRDS
+131 SDLPEINLRDN
-142 HPLQYLEF
+142 HPLQYMEF
-150 SGPIPNPEELNVR
+150 SSPIPNPEELNIR

-186 EKKWQIYCSKRKE
+186 EKKWQIYCSKKKE
-199 QEDPNKQA
+199 QEDPNKLA
-207 TSWPEY
+207 TSWPDY

-219 AMTAMQNLYE
+219 SMAADTCLADGSGLG
-229 TEDEETDK
+229 
-237 RSQVVEDL
+237 
-245 KTALRTQPMRF
+245 RF

-271 FLRGMDHTTC
+271 FLRSMDHATC

-311 AISIIAQSLRTENSK
+311 AISTIAQSLRTENSK

-338 CLVPGGHKKVLQAM
+338 CLVPGGHKRCS
-352 LHYQVYAAERTRFQT
+352 ERTRFQT

-460 VHIDTKSASQMFEL
+460 VHVDTKSASQMFEL
-474 IHRKLKHTEAYPC
+474 IHKKLKHTEAYPC

-525 QGVDPD
+525 RGVDPD
-531 LAPLENFNV
+531 QAPLENFNV
-540 RNIVNMLINENE
+540 KNIVNMLINENE

-567 MELVSRLE
+567 AELVSRLE

-608 LRQARGQMA
+608 LRQARGQVA
-617 ELVAQLNESSIGPV
+617 ELVAQLSEISVRGL
-631 SSPPPP
+631 SSPFAEA
-637 GGPLTLSSSTTTN
+637 PLSARSTPSSHLGN
-650 DLPPPPPPLPLD
+650 M
-662 GCPPP
+662 GM
-667 PPPPLPPGGPPI
+667 PLPP
-679 PPGAPPCFHSGP
+679 
-691 PPPHDPFSSN
+691 DPFPSSDV
-701 EAPLRKKRIPQ
+701 PLRKKCVPQ

-726 EERVSGTVWNEID
+726 EERVPGTIWNEID
-739 DSKVFRIL
+739 DMKVFRIL

-754 MFSAYQRHQKELD
+754 MFSAYQRHQPCHSACRLQKELG
-767 SMEDIYL
+767 STEDIHL
-774 TSRKVKELSVIDGR
+774 ASRKVKELSVIDGR

-795 LLSKLKLSNDEI
+795 LLSKLKLSNEEI
-807 RQAILRMDEQ
+807 RQAILKMDEQ

-827 LLKFVPEKSDV
+827 LLKFIPEKSDV

-848 DRMARADR
+848 ERMARADR

-901 TLSKR
+901 IRSKR
-906 LKQMLEVVLAI
+906 LARMLEVVLAI

-968 LNMPSELLHLSE
+968 LNMPSELQHLPE

-992 VGTLRRGLR
+992 VGNLRRGLR
-1001 AVEVELEYQR
+1001 AVEVELEYQKR
-1011 HQAQDPNDKFVPVM
+1011 QVRDPNDKFVPVM

-1038 LEDQLNEARDKF
+1038 LEDQLNEARAKF
-1050 AKALTHFG
+1050 SKALMHFG

-1066 DEFFGIFDTF
+1066 DEFFGIFDAF
-1076 LQAFLEA
+1076 LQAFSEA
-1083 QQDLEAMRRRKEEDE
+1083 RQDLEAMRRRKEEEE
-1098 RRARMESMLK
+1098 RRARMEAMLK
-1108 EQREKERWQRQR
+1108 EQRERERWQRQR
-1120 KVLAGGA
+1120 KVHAGSA
-1127 LEESGEFDD
+1127 LEEGGEFDD

-1147 DKDLSKF
+1147 DKDLCKL
-1154 KRNRKRPGS
+1154 KRSRKRSGS
-1163 QVPEVTRERAINRLN
+1163 QALEATRERAINRLN

>member
-1 MEEGGQRGRR
+1 
-11 EIGGMGPVLEQRGSR
+11 
-26 PLVQEATQIKA
+26 
-37 IYLSPVLPIQGLWV
+37 
-51 TDLETYREWLA
+51 
-62 RAALPSKFCQSELAT
+62 
-77 VETGRTSF
+77 
-85 VVFRTWDCANEDLRC
+85 
-100 LPACQPPQPAV
+100 
-111 TMALRK
+111 MAPRK
-117 RSPHGLGFLCCFGG
+117 RSRHGLGFLCCFGG
-131 SDLPEIDLRDS
+131 SDIPEINLRDN
-142 HPLQYLEF
+142 HPLQFMEF
-150 SGPIPNPEELNVR
+150 SSPIPNAEELNIR

-174 DKNREAVFALPP
+174 DKNREAMFALPP
-186 EKKWQIYCSKRKE
+186 EKKWQIYCSKKKE
-199 QEDPNKQA
+199 QEDPNKLA
-207 TSWPEY
+207 TSWPDY

-219 AMTAMQNLYE
+219 SMAAMQSLYAFDEEE
-229 TEDEETDK
+229 TEM
-237 RSQVVEDL
+237 RNQVVEDL

-271 FLRGMDHTTC
+271 FLRSMDHATC

-311 AISIIAQSLRTENSK
+311 AISTIAQSLRTENSK

-474 IHRKLKHTEAYPC
+474 IHRKLKYTEAYPC

-525 QGVDPD
+525 RGVDPD

-540 RNIVNMLINENE
+540 KNIVNMLINENE

-567 MELVSRLE
+567 TELVSRLE

-608 LRQARGQMA
+608 LRQARGQVA
-617 ELVAQLNESSIGPV
+617 ELVAQLSELSTGPV

-637 GGPLTLSSSTTTN
+637 GGPLTLSSSMTTN
-650 DLPPPPPPLPLD
+650 DLPPPPPPLPFAC
-662 GCPPP
+662 CPPP
-667 PPPPLPPGGPPI
+667 PPPPLPPGGPPT
-679 PPGAPPCFHSGP
+679 PPGAPPCLGMGLP
-691 PPPHDPFSSN
+691 LPQDPYPSSDV
-701 EAPLRKKRIPQ
+701 PLRKKRVPQ

-726 EERVSGTVWNEID
+726 EERVPGTVWNEID
-739 DSKVFRIL
+739 DMQVFRIL

-754 MFSAYQRHQKELD
+754 MFSAYQRHQELITNPSQQKELG
-767 SMEDIYL
+767 STEDIYL
-774 TSRKVKELSVIDGR
+774 ASRKVKELSVIDGR

-795 LLSKLKLSNDEI
+795 LLSKLKLSNEEI
-807 RQAILRMDEQ
+807 RQAILKMDEQ

-827 LLKFVPEKSDV
+827 LLKFIPEKSDI

-848 DRMARADR
+848 ERMARADR

-901 TLSKR
+901 VRSKR
-906 LKQMLEVVLAI
+906 LRQMLEVILAI

-968 LNMPSELLHLSE
+968 LNMPSELQHLPE

-992 VGTLRRGLR
+992 VGNLRRGLR

-1011 HQAQDPNDKFVPVM
+1011 RQVREPNDKFVPVM

-1050 AKALTHFG
+1050 AKALMHFG
-1058 EQDSKMQP
+1058 EHDSKMQP

-1076 LQAFLEA
+1076 LQAFSEA
-1083 QQDLEAMRRRKEEDE
+1083 RQDLEAMRRRKEEEE
-1098 RRARMESMLK
+1098 RRARMEAMLK
-1108 EQREKERWQRQR
+1108 EQRERERWQRQR
-1120 KVLAGGA
+1120 KVLAAGSS
-1127 LEESGEFDD
+1127 LEEGGEFDD

-1147 DKDLSKF
+1147 DKDLCKL
-1154 KRNRKRPGS
+1154 KRSRKRSGS
-1163 QVPEVTRERAINRLN
+1163 QALEVTRERAINRLN

>member
-1 MEEGGQRGRR
+1 
-11 EIGGMGPVLEQRGSR
+11 
-26 PLVQEATQIKA
+26 
-37 IYLSPVLPIQGLWV
+37 
-51 TDLETYREWLA
+51 
-62 RAALPSKFCQSELAT
+62 
-77 VETGRTSF
+77 
-85 VVFRTWDCANEDLRC
+85 
-100 LPACQPPQPAV
+100 
-111 TMALRK
+111 MAPRK
-117 RSPHGLGFLCCFGG
+117 RSRHGLGFLCCFGG
-131 SDLPEIDLRDS
+131 SDIPEINLRDN
-142 HPLQYLEF
+142 HPLQFMEF
-150 SGPIPNPEELNVR
+150 SSPIPNTEELNIR

-174 DKNREAVFALPP
+174 DKNREAMFALPP
-186 EKKWQIYCSKRKE
+186 EKKWQIYCSKKKE
-199 QEDPNKQA
+199 QEDPNKLA
-207 TSWPEY
+207 TSWPDY

-219 AMTAMQNLYE
+219 SMAAMQSLYAFDE
-229 TEDEETDK
+229 EETDM
-237 RSQVVEDL
+237 RNQVVEDL

-271 FLRGMDHTTC
+271 FLRSMDHATC

-311 AISIIAQSLRTENSK
+311 AISTIAQSLRTENSK

-474 IHRKLKHTEAYPC
+474 IHRKLKYTEAYPC

-525 QGVDPD
+525 RGVDPD

-540 RNIVNMLINENE
+540 KNIVNMLLNENE

-567 MELVSRLE
+567 MELMSRLE

-608 LRQARGQMA
+608 LRQARGQVA
-617 ELVAQLNESSIGPV
+617 ELVAQLSELSTGPV

-637 GGPLTLSSSTTTN
+637 GGPLTLSSSMTTN
-650 DLPPPPPPLPLD
+650 DLPPPPPPLPFAC
-662 GCPPP
+662 CPPP
-667 PPPPLPPGGPPI
+667 PPPPLPPGGPPT
-679 PPGAPPCFHSGP
+679 PPGAPPCLGMGLP
-691 PPPHDPFSSN
+691 LPQDPYPSSDV
-701 EAPLRKKRIPQ
+701 PLRKKRVPQ

-726 EERVSGTVWNEID
+726 EERVPGTVWNEID
-739 DSKVFRIL
+739 DMQVFRIL

-754 MFSAYQRHQKELD
+754 MFSAYQRHQELITNPSQQKELG
-767 SMEDIYL
+767 STEDIYL
-774 TSRKVKELSVIDGR
+774 ASRKVKELSVIDGR

-795 LLSKLKLSNDEI
+795 LLSKLKLSNEEI
-807 RQAILRMDEQ
+807 RQAILKMDEQ

-827 LLKFVPEKSDV
+827 LLKFIPEKSDI

-848 DRMARADR
+848 ERMARADR

-901 TLSKR
+901 VRSKR
-906 LKQMLEVVLAI
+906 LRQMLEVILAI

-968 LNMPSELLHLSE
+968 LNMPSELQHLPE

-992 VGTLRRGLR
+992 VGNLRRGLR

-1011 HQAQDPNDKFVPVM
+1011 RQVREPNDKFVPVM

-1050 AKALTHFG
+1050 AKALMHFG
-1058 EQDSKMQP
+1058 EHDSKMQP

-1076 LQAFLEA
+1076 LQAFSEA
-1083 QQDLEAMRRRKEEDE
+1083 RQDLEAMRRRKEEEE
-1098 RRARMESMLK
+1098 RRARMEAMLK
-1108 EQREKERWQRQR
+1108 EQRERERWQRQR
-1120 KVLAGGA
+1120 KVLAAGSS
-1127 LEESGEFDD
+1127 LEEGGEFDD

-1147 DKDLSKF
+1147 DKDLCKL
-1154 KRNRKRPGS
+1154 KRSRKRSGS
-1163 QVPEVTRERAINRLN
+1163 QALEVTRERAINRLN

>member
-1 MEEGGQRGRR
+1 
-11 EIGGMGPVLEQRGSR
+11 
-26 PLVQEATQIKA
+26 
-37 IYLSPVLPIQGLWV
+37 
-51 TDLETYREWLA
+51 
-62 RAALPSKFCQSELAT
+62 
-77 VETGRTSF
+77 
-85 VVFRTWDCANEDLRC
+85 
-100 LPACQPPQPAV
+100 
-111 TMALRK
+111 MAPRK
-117 RSPHGLGFLCCFGG
+117 RSRHGLGFLCCFGG
-131 SDLPEIDLRDS
+131 SDLPEINLRDN
-142 HPLQYLEF
+142 HPLQYMEF
-150 SGPIPNPEELNVR
+150 SSPIPNPEELNIR

-186 EKKWQIYCSKRKE
+186 EKKWQIYCSKKKE
-199 QEDPNKQA
+199 QEDPNKLA
-207 TSWPEY
+207 TSWPDY

-219 AMTAMQNLYE
+219 SMAAMQSLYAFDEEE
-229 TEDEETDK
+229 TEM
-237 RSQVVEDL
+237 RNQVVEDL

-271 FLRGMDHTTC
+271 FLRSMDHATC

-311 AISIIAQSLRTENSK
+311 AISTIAQSLRTENSK

-474 IHRKLKHTEAYPC
+474 IHKKLKHTEAYPC

-525 QGVDPD
+525 RGVDPD

-540 RNIVNMLINENE
+540 KNIVNMLINENE
-552 VKQWRDQAEKFRKEH
+552 VKQWQDQAEKFRKEH
-567 MELVSRLE
+567 AELVSRLE

-608 LRQARGQMA
+608 LRQARGQVA
-617 ELVAQLNESSIGPV
+617 ELVAQLSEISTGPV

-637 GGPLTLSSSTTTN
+637 GGPLTLSSSMTTI
-650 DLPPPPPPLPLD
+650 DLPPPPPPLPFAC
-662 GCPPP
+662 CPPP
-667 PPPPLPPGGPPI
+667 PPPPLPPGGPPT
-679 PPGAPPCFHSGP
+679 PPGAPPCFSLGMPLP
-691 PPPHDPFSSN
+691 PDPFPSSDV
-701 EAPLRKKRIPQ
+701 PLRKKCVPQ

-726 EERVSGTVWNEID
+726 EERVPGTIWNEID
-739 DSKVFRIL
+739 DMQVFRIL

-754 MFSAYQRHQKELD
+754 MFSAYQRHQELITNPSQQKELG
-767 SMEDIYL
+767 STEDIYL
-774 TSRKVKELSVIDGR
+774 ASRKVKELSVIDGR

-795 LLSKLKLSNDEI
+795 LLSKLKLSNEEI
-807 RQAILRMDEQ
+807 RQAILKMDEQ

-827 LLKFVPEKSDV
+827 LLKFIPEKSDV

-848 DRMARADR
+848 ERMARADR

-891 EAILLASREL
+891 EALLLASREL
-901 TLSKR
+901 IRSKR
-906 LKQMLEVVLAI
+906 LARMLEVVLAM

-968 LNMPSELLHLSE
+968 LNMPSELQHLPE

-992 VGTLRRGLR
+992 VGNLRRGLR
-1001 AVEVELEYQR
+1001 AVEVELEYQKR
-1011 HQAQDPNDKFVPVM
+1011 QVRDPNDKFVPVM

-1038 LEDQLNEARDKF
+1038 LEDQLSEARAKF
-1050 AKALTHFG
+1050 SKALTHFG

-1076 LQAFLEA
+1076 LQAFSEA
-1083 QQDLEAMRRRKEEDE
+1083 RQDLEAMRRRKEEEE
-1098 RRARMESMLK
+1098 RRARMEAMLK
-1108 EQREKERWQRQR
+1108 EQRERERWQRQR
-1120 KVLAGGA
+1120 KAHAGSA
-1127 LEESGEFDD
+1127 LEEGGEFDD

-1147 DKDLSKF
+1147 DKDLCKL
-1154 KRNRKRPGS
+1154 KRSRKRSGS
-1163 QVPEVTRERAINRLN
+1163 QALEATRERAINRLN

>member
-1 MEEGGQRGRR
+1 MRVSYLILVEPMEVTSLNVLIHFHYLNIEDYPGTEGTPR
-11 EIGGMGPVLEQRGSR
+11 SR
-26 PLVQEATQIKA
+26 IPRNTLIPA
-37 IYLSPVLPIQGLWV
+37 YNSSG
-51 TDLETYREWLA
+51 TDH
-62 RAALPSKFCQSELAT
+62 
-77 VETGRTSF
+77 
-85 VVFRTWDCANEDLRC
+85 NEDLGH
-100 LPACQPPQPAV
+100 LPADAPWPAV
-111 TMALRK
+111 TMAPRK
-117 RSPHGLGFLCCFGG
+117 RSRHGLGFLCCFGG
-131 SDLPEIDLRDS
+131 SDIPEINLRDN
-142 HPLQYLEF
+142 HPLQFMEF
-150 SGPIPNPEELNVR
+150 SSPIPNAEELNIR

-174 DKNREAVFALPP
+174 DKNREAMFALPP
-186 EKKWQIYCSKRKE
+186 EKKWQIYCSKKKE
-199 QEDPNKQA
+199 QEDPNKLA
-207 TSWPEY
+207 TSWPDY

-219 AMTAMQNLYE
+219 SMAAMQSLYAFDEEE
-229 TEDEETDK
+229 TEM
-237 RSQVVEDL
+237 RNQVVEDL

-271 FLRGMDHTTC
+271 FLRSMDHATC

-311 AISIIAQSLRTENSK
+311 AISTIAQSLRTENSK

-474 IHRKLKHTEAYPC
+474 IHKKLKYTEAYPC

-525 QGVDPD
+525 RGVDPD

-540 RNIVNMLINENE
+540 KNIVNMLINENE

-608 LRQARGQMA
+608 LRQARGQVA
-617 ELVAQLNESSIGPV
+617 ELVAQLSELSTGPV

-637 GGPLTLSSSTTTN
+637 GGPLTLSSSMTTN
-650 DLPPPPPPLPLD
+650 DLPPPPPPLPFAC
-662 GCPPP
+662 CPPP
-667 PPPPLPPGGPPI
+667 PPPPLPPGGPPT
-679 PPGAPPCFHSGP
+679 PPGAPPCLGMGLP
-691 PPPHDPFSSN
+691 LPQDPYPSSDV
-701 EAPLRKKRIPQ
+701 PLRKKRVPQ

-726 EERVSGTVWNEID
+726 EERVPGTVWNEID
-739 DSKVFRIL
+739 DMQVFRIL

-754 MFSAYQRHQKELD
+754 MFSAYQRHQKELG
-767 SMEDIYL
+767 STEDIYL
-774 TSRKVKELSVIDGR
+774 ASRKVKELSVIDGR

-795 LLSKLKLSNDEI
+795 LLSKLKLSNEEI
-807 RQAILRMDEQ
+807 RQAILKMDEQ

-827 LLKFVPEKSDV
+827 LLKFIPEKSDI

-848 DRMARADR
+848 ERMARADR

-901 TLSKR
+901 VRSKR
-906 LKQMLEVVLAI
+906 LRQMLEVILAI

-968 LNMPSELLHLSE
+968 LNMPSELQHLPE

-992 VGTLRRGLR
+992 VGNLRRGLR

-1011 HQAQDPNDKFVPVM
+1011 RQVREPSDKFVPVM

-1050 AKALTHFG
+1050 AKALMHFG
-1058 EQDSKMQP
+1058 EHDSKMQP

-1076 LQAFLEA
+1076 LQAFSEA
-1083 QQDLEAMRRRKEEDE
+1083 RQDLEAMRRRKEEEE
-1098 RRARMESMLK
+1098 RRARMEAMLK
-1108 EQREKERWQRQR
+1108 EQRERERWQRQR
-1120 KVLAGGA
+1120 KVLAAGSS
-1127 LEESGEFDD
+1127 LEEGGEFDD

-1147 DKDLSKF
+1147 DKDLCKL
-1154 KRNRKRPGS
+1154 KRSRKRSGS
-1163 QVPEVTRERAINRLN
+1163 QALEVTRERAINRLN

>member
-1 MEEGGQRGRR
+1 
-11 EIGGMGPVLEQRGSR
+11 
-26 PLVQEATQIKA
+26 
-37 IYLSPVLPIQGLWV
+37 
-51 TDLETYREWLA
+51 
-62 RAALPSKFCQSELAT
+62 
-77 VETGRTSF
+77 
-85 VVFRTWDCANEDLRC
+85 
-100 LPACQPPQPAV
+100 
-111 TMALRK
+111 MAPRK
-117 RSPHGLGFLCCFGG
+117 RSRHGLGFLCCFGG
-131 SDLPEIDLRDS
+131 GDLPEINLRDNN
-142 HPLQYLEF
+142 PLQYMEF
-150 SGPIPNPEELNVR
+150 SSPIPNPEELNVR

-186 EKKWQIYCSKRKE
+186 EKKWQIYCSKKKE
-199 QEDPNKQA
+199 QEDPNKLA
-207 TSWPEY
+207 TSWPDY

-219 AMTAMQNLYE
+219 SMAAMQSLYAFDEEE
-229 TEDEETDK
+229 TEM
-237 RSQVVEDL
+237 RNQVVEDL

-256 VTRFIELEGLTCLLN
+256 VTRFIELDGLTCLLN
-271 FLRGMDHTTC
+271 FLRSMDHTTC

-311 AISIIAQSLRTENSK
+311 AISTIAQSLRTENSK

-505 YFQQW
+505 YLQQW

-525 QGVDPD
+525 RGVDPD

-540 RNIVNMLINENE
+540 KNIVNMLINENE

-567 MELVSRLE
+567 MELVSKLE

-608 LRQARGQMA
+608 LRQARGQVA
-617 ELVAQLNESSIGPV
+617 ELVAQLSEISTGPI

-637 GGPLTLSSSTTTN
+637 GGPLTLSSSMTTN
-650 DLPPPPPPLPLD
+650 DLPPPAPPLPFA
-662 GCPPP
+662 CCPP
-667 PPPPLPPGGPPI
+667 PPPPLPPGGPPT
-679 PPGAPPCFHSGP
+679 PPGAPPCFSMGLPLP
-691 PPPHDPFSSN
+691 PDPFPSSDI
-701 EAPLRKKRIPQ
+701 PLRKKCVPQ

-726 EERVSGTVWNEID
+726 EERVPGTVWNEID
-739 DSKVFRIL
+739 DMQVFRVL

-754 MFSAYQRHQKELD
+754 MFSAYQRHQELITNTSQQKELG
-767 SMEDIYL
+767 STEDIYL
-774 TSRKVKELSVIDGR
+774 ASRKVRELSVIDGR

-795 LLSKLKLSNDEI
+795 LLSKLKLSNEEI
-807 RQAILRMDEQ
+807 RQAILKMDEQ

-827 LLKFVPEKSDV
+827 LLKFIPEKSDI

-848 DRMARADR
+848 ERMARADR

-901 TLSKR
+901 TRSRR
-906 LKQMLEVVLAI
+906 LKQMLEVILAI
-917 GNFMNKGQRGGAYGF
+917 GNFMNKGPRGGAYGF

-968 LNMPSELLHLSE
+968 LNMPSELQHLPE

-992 VGTLRRGLR
+992 VGNLRKGLR
-1001 AVEVELEYQR
+1001 AVEVELEYQKR
-1011 HQAQDPNDKFVPVM
+1011 QVREPNDKFVPVM

-1050 AKALTHFG
+1050 SKALMHFG

-1076 LQAFLEA
+1076 LQAFSEA
-1083 QQDLEAMRRRKEEDE
+1083 RQDLEAMRRRKEEEE
-1098 RRARMESMLK
+1098 RRARMEAMLK
-1108 EQREKERWQRQR
+1108 EQRERERWQRQR
-1120 KVLAGGA
+1120 KVHAGSS
-1127 LEESGEFDD
+1127 LEEGGEFDD

-1147 DKDLSKF
+1147 DKDLCKL
-1154 KRNRKRPGS
+1154 KRSSRKRSGN
-1163 QVPEVTRERAINRLN
+1163 QALEVTRERAINRLN
-1178 Y
+1178 H

>member
-1 MEEGGQRGRR
+1 M
-11 EIGGMGPVLEQRGSR
+11 
-26 PLVQEATQIKA
+26 
-37 IYLSPVLPIQGLWV
+37 
-51 TDLETYREWLA
+51 
-62 RAALPSKFCQSELAT
+62 
-77 VETGRTSF
+77 
-85 VVFRTWDCANEDLRC
+85 
-100 LPACQPPQPAV
+100 
-111 TMALRK
+111 TMAPRK
-117 RSPHGLGFLCCFGG
+117 RSRPGLGFLCCFGG
-131 SDLPEIDLRDS
+131 SDLPEINLRDN
-142 HPLQYLEF
+142 HPLQYMEF
-150 SGPIPNPEELNVR
+150 SSPIPNPEELNVR

-186 EKKWQIYCSKRKE
+186 EKKWQIYCSKKKE
-199 QEDPNKQA
+199 QEDPNKLA
-207 TSWPEY
+207 TSWPDY

-219 AMTAMQNLYE
+219 SMAAMQSLYAFDEEE
-229 TEDEETDK
+229 TEI
-237 RSQVVEDL
+237 RNQVVEDL

-271 FLRGMDHTTC
+271 FLRSMDHATC

-311 AISIIAQSLRTENSK
+311 AISTIAQSLRTENSK

-474 IHRKLKHTEAYPC
+474 IHKKLKHTEAYPC

-525 QGVDPD
+525 RGVDPD

-540 RNIVNMLINENE
+540 KNIVNMLINENE

-567 MELVSRLE
+567 TELVSRLE

-608 LRQARGQMA
+608 LRHARGQVA
-617 ELVAQLNESSIGPV
+617 ELAAQLSEISTGPV
-631 SSPPPP
+631 SSLLPP
-637 GGPLTLSSSTTTN
+637 GAPLTLSSSMTTSA
-650 DLPPPPPPLPLD
+650 LPPPPPPLPFAC
-662 GCPPP
+662 CPPP
-667 PPPPLPPGGPPI
+667 PPPPLPPGGPPT
-679 PPGAPPCFHSGP
+679 PPGAPPCFGMGLPLP
-691 PPPHDPFSSN
+691 PEPFPSSDTL
-701 EAPLRKKRIPQ
+701 LRKKCVPQ

-726 EERVSGTVWNEID
+726 EERVPGTVWNEID
-739 DSKVFRIL
+739 DMQVFRIL

-754 MFSAYQRHQKELD
+754 MFSAYQRHQKELG
-767 SMEDIYL
+767 STEDIYL
-774 TSRKVKELSVIDGR
+774 ASRKVKELSVIDGR

-795 LLSKLKLSNDEI
+795 LLSKLKLSNEEI
-807 RQAILRMDEQ
+807 RQAILKMDEQ

-827 LLKFVPEKSDV
+827 LLKFIPEKSDV

-848 DRMARADR
+848 ERMARADR

-879 FQERLAEAKPKV
+879 FQERLTEAKPKV

-901 TLSKR
+901 IRSKR
-906 LKQMLEVVLAI
+906 LMQMLEVVLAI

-963 HFPDI
+963 HFPDL
-968 LNMPSELLHLSE
+968 LNMPSELQHLPE

-992 VGTLRRGLR
+992 VGNLRRGLR

-1011 HQAQDPNDKFVPVM
+1011 RQVREPNDKFVPVM

-1038 LEDQLNEARDKF
+1038 LEDQLSEAKDKF
-1050 AKALTHFG
+1050 SKALMHFG
-1058 EQDSKMQP
+1058 EHDSKMQP

-1076 LQAFLEA
+1076 LQAFSEA
-1083 QQDLEAMRRRKEEDE
+1083 RQDLEAMRRRKEEEE
-1098 RRARMESMLK
+1098 RRARMEAMLK
-1108 EQREKERWQRQR
+1108 EQRERERWQRQR
-1120 KVLAGGA
+1120 QVPAGST
-1127 LEESGEFDD
+1127 LEEGGEFDD

-1147 DKDLSKF
+1147 DKDLCKLRRS
-1154 KRNRKRPGS
+1154 RKRSGS
-1163 QVPEVTRERAINRLN
+1163 QALEATRERAISRLN